1 MQGNNFSAAQIK
13 AITAAGLDVKI
24 LSEKKVKCESA
35 VPGKPAERLGA
46 VTAIPTKEQ
55 DAARKRLLDKQ
66 SELKKEETIFE
77 RERVLAELHKGRH
90 GQSEKDYQAG
100 RSDAGKRI
108 SGDEKHGPA
117 SYTRRGVVGQEP
129 TKPGEKPE
137 HTPKLG
143 SAEKNELAYR
153 KSRLKKEDV
162 EYVEEERARVTQNG
176 NIYIVGFV
184 WLGKYMIIKL
194 FFPEVKRPSRK
205 EAQFALDKIYPGA
218 KIQRFDQA
226 PYNPSEP
233 MLYMGVQEGTEIQE
247 NGEVLS
253 PDK

>member
-1 MQGNNFSAAQIK
+1 
-13 AITAAGLDVKI
+13 
-24 LSEKKVKCESA
+24 
-35 VPGKPAERLGA
+35 
-46 VTAIPTKEQ
+46 
-55 DAARKRLLDKQ
+55 
-66 SELKKEETIFE
+66 
-77 RERVLAELHKGRH
+77 
-90 GQSEKDYQAG
+90 
-100 RSDAGKRI
+100 
-108 SGDEKHGPA
+108 
-117 SYTRRGVVGQEP
+117 VGQKP

-233 MLYMGVQEGTEIQE
+233 MLYMGVQEETEIQE

>member
-35 VPGKPAERLGA
+35 VPGKPADSLGP
-46 VTAIPTKEQ
+46 VTAIPTKKQ

-77 RERVLAELHKGRH
+77 RERVLESLKSRTQRTVDHQRQGTHGDDNEMNNMKKDAEKSVKRMNDRMGA
-90 GQSEKDYQAG
+90 DA
-100 RSDAGKRI
+100 AGKR
-108 SGDEKHGPA
+108 SERDVK
-117 SYTRRGVVGQEP
+117 RRFP
-129 TKPGEKPE
+129 
-137 HTPKLG
+137 
-143 SAEKNELAYR
+143 KNE
-153 KSRLKKEDV
+153 EV

-205 EAQFALDKIYPGA
+205 EAQYALDKIYPGA

-233 MLYMGVQEGTEIQE
+233 MLYMGVQEETEIQ
-247 NGEVLS
+247 G
-253 PDK
+253 